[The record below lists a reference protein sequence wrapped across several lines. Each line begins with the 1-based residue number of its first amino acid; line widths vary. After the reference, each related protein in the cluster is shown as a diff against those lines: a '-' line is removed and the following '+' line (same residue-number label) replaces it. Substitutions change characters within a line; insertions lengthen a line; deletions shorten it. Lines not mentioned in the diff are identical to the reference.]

1 MPINQ
6 TIVGKI
12 YAELKEKIINQQIK
26 LNQRIS
32 IKEIAEDF
40 GISQTPIREALNRLI
55 KDELVEY
62 KLRRG
67 YYVIRLSCKD
77 LEEIYDLRKL
87 IEVYALEQG
96 MMRETLDKDLFQR
109 YLQDSIEMQKEA
121 IEPKKPL
128 KYCIADRELHLSIV
142 KSSLN
147 EKLYKIYMRMYPF
160 VSISQQ
166 LDPLYE
172 RSLNEHILLIKAILD
187 KNILEAK
194 KILKTHINNCKCDG
208 IESLKDY
215 Q

>member
-12 YAELKEKIINQQIK
+12 YIELKEKIINQQIK

-32 IKEIAEDF
+32 IKEIAKDF

-96 MMRETLDKDLFQR
+96 MMRETIDKDLFQK

-172 RSLNEHILLIKAILD
+172 RSLNEHILLIKAILA

>member
-12 YAELKEKIINQQIK
+12 YTELKEKIINQQIK

-32 IKEIAEDF
+32 IKEIAKDF

-96 MMRETLDKDLFQR
+96 MMRETIDKDLFQK

>member
-12 YAELKEKIINQQIK
+12 YTELKEKIINQQIK

>member
-1 MPINQ
+1 MPIKQ

-12 YAELKEKIINQQIK
+12 YTELKEKIINQQIK

-96 MMRETLDKDLFQR
+96 MMRETKDKDLFQK

>member
-12 YAELKEKIINQQIK
+12 YTELKEKIINQQIK

-32 IKEIAEDF
+32 IKEIAKDF

-96 MMRETLDKDLFQR
+96 MMRETIDKDLFQK

-172 RSLNEHILLIKAILD
+172 RSLNEHILLIKAILA

>member
-12 YAELKEKIINQQIK
+12 YAELKEKTINQQIK

-96 MMRETLDKDLFQR
+96 MMRETIDKDLFQK

-172 RSLNEHILLIKAILD
+172 RSLNEHILLIKAILA

>member
-12 YAELKEKIINQQIK
+12 YTELKEKIINQQIK

-96 MMRETLDKDLFQR
+96 MMRETIDKDLFQK

>member
-12 YAELKEKIINQQIK
+12 YTELKEKIINQQIK

-96 MMRETLDKDLFQR
+96 MMRETIDKDLFQK

-172 RSLNEHILLIKAILD
+172 RSLNEHILLIKAILA

>member
-12 YAELKEKIINQQIK
+12 YTELKEKIINQQIK

-32 IKEIAEDF
+32 IKEIAKDF

-172 RSLNEHILLIKAILD
+172 RSLNEHILLIKAILA

>member
-12 YAELKEKIINQQIK
+12 YIELKEKIINQQIK

-172 RSLNEHILLIKAILD
+172 RSLNEHILLIKAILA

>member
-12 YAELKEKIINQQIK
+12 YTELKEKIINQQIK

-32 IKEIAEDF
+32 IKEIAKDF

-87 IEVYALEQG
+87 IEVYALE
-96 MMRETLDKDLFQR
+96 
-109 YLQDSIEMQKEA
+109 
-121 IEPKKPL
+121 
-128 KYCIADRELHLSIV
+128 
-142 KSSLN
+142 
-147 EKLYKIYMRMYPF
+147 
-160 VSISQQ
+160 
-166 LDPLYE
+166 
-172 RSLNEHILLIKAILD
+172 
-187 KNILEAK
+187 
-194 KILKTHINNCKCDG
+194 
-208 IESLKDY
+208 
-215 Q
+215 

>member
-12 YAELKEKIINQQIK
+12 YTELKEKIINQQIK

-32 IKEIAEDF
+32 IKEIAKDF

-96 MMRETLDKDLFQR
+96 MMRETIDKDLFQK

-187 KNILEAK
+187 KNILDAK
-194 KILKTHINNCKCDG
+194 KILKAHINNCKCDG
-208 IESLKDY
+208 IKSLKDY
-215 Q
+215 R

>member
-1 MPINQ
+1 
-6 TIVGKI
+6 
-12 YAELKEKIINQQIK
+12 
-26 LNQRIS
+26 
-32 IKEIAEDF
+32 
-40 GISQTPIREALNRLI
+40 
-55 KDELVEY
+55 
-62 KLRRG
+62 
-67 YYVIRLSCKD
+67 
-77 LEEIYDLRKL
+77 
-87 IEVYALEQG
+87 
-96 MMRETLDKDLFQR
+96 MMRDTIDKDLFQK

-172 RSLNEHILLIKAILD
+172 RSLNEHILLIKAILA

>member
-12 YAELKEKIINQQIK
+12 YTELKEKIINQQIK

-32 IKEIAEDF
+32 IKEIAKDF

>member
-12 YAELKEKIINQQIK
+12 YTELKEKIINQQIK

-32 IKEIAEDF
+32 IKEIAKDF

-96 MMRETLDKDLFQR
+96 MMRETIDKDLFQK
-109 YLQDSIEMQKEA
+109 YLQYSIEMQKEA

-172 RSLNEHILLIKAILD
+172 RSLNEHILLIKAILA

>member
-77 LEEIYDLRKL
+77 LEEIYDLRIL

-96 MMRETLDKDLFQR
+96 MMKDTIDKDLFQK

-187 KNILEAK
+187 KNILDAK
-194 KILKTHINNCKCDG
+194 KNIKSSYK
-208 IESLKDY
+208 
-215 Q
+215 